1 MNQVDSVQQQR
12 TGSVCLEEKVQK
24 KRLHHPQD
32 VVLKQTSDVQQ
43 LLVIKEETPD
53 EWSPNLDQQ
62 NPETFHVKEE
72 QEELCTSQEETDR
85 LTFTAVSVKSE
96 DDEEKPQSSQL
107 HHSKYQAE
115 PPTSNSAKQMKT
127 ESDGKD
133 CGGPELDGKP
143 DTNSHIQPN
152 TDGKSTD
159 YSEIIDN
166 DDEEE
171 EEELEEDDWQEPLSD
186 FGPETEDGDTGV
198 FRSGVNTNVGS
209 NGDKKTFGCSECG
222 KQFLHKRSLWRHMK
236 CRLGKTLSGCSVYR
250 KYLEVRQNADS
261 YVRDHTGKK
270 LYECD
275 FCGQRF
281 TRQYN
286 LNRHKRV
293 HTGEKPFFC
302 QVCSKTFSR
311 PEDLKPHMRA
321 HTGEKPFKCSVC
333 GKGFSH
339 KFHMKRHMSVHSG
352 EKAVNGGKKC
362 TSQESLERHVEV
374 VGLSLNSPPAT
385 AKPEE
390 KLDTECP
397 GSHQSQEDI
406 NQTAV
411 LPADVQQLLVVKEEV
426 SHECGPDLDQ
436 EDPESLHIK
445 EEQEELWT
453 SQEGEQL
460 NDQEETDISS
470 FPFTAVPVKSE
481 DDEEKP
487 QSSQLHQSQNEDNK
501 EEEPPTSSSA
511 TLMKTEGY
519 GEDYGGPEPVRSTVP
534 NGHLERNTDEKDS
547 SETDVSDDDEDDM
560 QELVS
565 DSGVATEDNENSD
578 WTPVAGANT
587 LKSLQ
592 NKRSLQRHG
601 TCLVK
606 KKCFQVKQNVDSVLK
621 NHTGEKSFDCGV
633 FVKQIRHQYS
643 FKSHIRNH
651 TGKKQFVCGICSE
664 TFTQQK
670 NLKRHMRVHTGE
682 KPYSCHVC
690 AKRFTQQGVLKRH
703 LRVHSGEKPFGCD
716 FCGKRFT
723 QQGVVKRHMRVH
735 TGEKPYSCDLCGKKF
750 VHHHDLKIH
759 IRAHSGEKQ
768 FNCGVCGTRF
778 TQHGSLKRHMR
789 IHTGEKPFVCNV
801 CGKAFTQQGSLNR
814 HLRNH
819 TGVEAVHV
827 PTASSLENESGTEV
841 RIL

>member
-12 TGSVCLEEKVQK
+12 TGSVCLEEKVQS
-24 KRLHHPQD
+24 KRLHQPQD
-32 VVLKQTSDVQQ
+32 VVLKQTADVQQ
-43 LLVIKEETPD
+43 LLVIKEEIPD
-53 EWSPNLDQQ
+53 EWSPDLDQQ
-62 NPETFHVKEE
+62 NPETLHIKEE
-72 QEELCTSQEETDR
+72 QEELWTSQEETDR
-85 LTFTAVSVKSE
+85 LTFTAVPVKSE

-107 HHSKYQAE
+107 HHIQYQAE
-115 PPTSNSAKQMKT
+115 SPTSNSAQPIKR
-127 ESDGKD
+127 ESDGEN
-133 CGGPELDGKP
+133 CAGPEPDEKP

-159 YSEIIDN
+159 SSEIIDN

-171 EEELEEDDWQEPLSD
+171 ELEDDDWQEPLSY
-186 FGPETEDGDTGV
+186 FGPETEDGDIGA
-198 FRSGVNTNVGS
+198 FRSGLNAEVGS
-209 NGDKKTFGCSECG
+209 NIDKKPFSCCECG

-236 CRLGKTLSGCSVYR
+236 YRSGKTLSGCSVY
-250 KYLEVRQNADS
+250 KKCLEERQNADS
-261 YVRDHTGKK
+261 YIRDHTGKK

-321 HTGEKPFKCSVC
+321 HTGEKPFKCTVC
-333 GKGFSH
+333 DKGFSH

-352 EKAVNGGKKC
+352 EKTVDGSEKF
-362 TSQESLERHVEV
+362 TSEESLERHVDV
-374 VGLSLNSPPAT
+374 IALSLDSPPAT

-390 KLDTECP
+390 NLETECP
-397 GSHQSQEDI
+397 SSLQSEDSI

-426 SHECGPDLDQ
+426 FHECGPSLDQ
-436 EDPESLHIK
+436 EDPDTLHIK
-445 EEQEELWT
+445 EEQDELWT

-460 NDQEETDISS
+460 NGQEETDISGV
-470 FPFTAVPVKSE
+470 PFTAVRVKSE
-481 DDEEKP
+481 DDNDDEKP
-487 QSSQLHQSQNEDNK
+487 QSSQLHQSQCENNK
-501 EEEPPTSSSA
+501 EKEPPTSSSA
-511 TLMKTEGY
+511 KLMKTESY
-519 GEDYGGPEPVRSTVP
+519 GEDCRGPEPTRSTEP
-534 NGHLERNTDEKDS
+534 NTDEKDS
-547 SETDVSDDDEDDM
+547 SETEVSDDDDDDDDDDKNGDEDDA
-560 QELVS
+560 QELLS
-565 DSGVATEDNENSD
+565 DFGLATEDNENSD
-578 WTPVAGANT
+578 WTPETGANT
-587 LKSLQ
+587 LKSLK
-592 NKRSLQRHG
+592 NKRSLERHG
-601 TCLVK
+601 PCLVK
-606 KKCFQVKQNVDSVLK
+606 KKCFLVKQNIDSLMK
-621 NHTGEKSFDCGV
+621 NHTGENSFDCDV
-633 FVKQIRHQYS
+633 FVKQIRCQYS

-651 TGKKQFVCGICSE
+651 TAKKQFVCGICSE

-670 NLKRHMRVHTGE
+670 NLKRHIRVHTGE

-690 AKRFTQQGVLKRH
+690 AKRFTQQGVLTRH

-735 TGEKPYSCDLCGKKF
+735 TGEKPYSCDLCGKNF

-768 FNCGVCGTRF
+768 FNCGVCGTKF

-789 IHTGEKPFVCNV
+789 IHTGEKPFVCNI
-801 CGKAFTQQGSLNR
+801 CGKTFTQQGSLNR

-819 TGVEAVHV
+819 TGAEAVHV
-827 PTASSLENESGTEV
+827 TTA
-841 RIL
+841 